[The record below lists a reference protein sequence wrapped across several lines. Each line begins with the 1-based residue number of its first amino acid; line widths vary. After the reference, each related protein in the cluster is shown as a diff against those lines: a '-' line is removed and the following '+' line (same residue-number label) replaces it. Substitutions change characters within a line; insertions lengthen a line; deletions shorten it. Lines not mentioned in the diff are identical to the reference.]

1 MLLEEVKRTS
11 YQDGK
16 VEVVLEGEGSF
27 EEVAC
32 FNVMHPMLSF
42 DTCAD
47 CGEDVIEYREPQFGG
62 AYYDENGEFVYIE
75 KVIYSKPAVI
85 VFWNDGTKTRC
96 TCDARDKFNPEMG
109 LMLAVMK
116 KITGQ
121 EFVNKLFA
129 DWLVEMEKGKK
140 ATTVTLKDVRKRHK

>member
-11 YQDGK
+11 YTDGK
-16 VEVVLEGEGSF
+16 VEVVLKGEGSF

-47 CGEDVIEYREPQFGG
+47 CGEDVVEYREPQFGG
-62 AYYDENGEFVYIE
+62 AYYDEDGEFVYIE

-85 VFWNDGTKTRC
+85 VFW
-96 TCDARDKFNPEMG
+96 NPEMG